1 MLDMGQA
8 ERTLRSTPKGV
19 DDGVF
24 TRHRARVNECVT
36 GMENDMKKQ
45 ATRKICFNR
54 GNLRLWIEGKFL
66 IECGFNHGDRYDLID
81 LQSGRYVLLKTENG
95 ARKIAGNAER
105 PIVDINSTKTLEKL
119 GKAGDMLTLVSK
131 EAGRITVER
140 IEE

>member
-1 MLDMGQA
+1 MPDMAQA
-8 ERTLRSTPKGV
+8 DRTLRSTPQGV
-19 DDGVF
+19 DAGVF
-24 TRHRARVNECVT
+24 TRHRARLREL
-36 GMENDMKKQ
+36 ENDMKKQ
-45 ATRKICFNR
+45 ASRKICFNR

-95 ARKIAGNAER
+95 ARRIAGNAER

-131 EAGRITVER
+131 EAGRITVKR